1 MLIKFKWSWS
11 AYAIHPTIDRNMT
24 EQMTL
29 LTITTYESD
38 TTMSSRSYRTAKYL
52 FDEMKLM
59 QNIQKID
66 SHSPLKIHSK

>member
-1 MLIKFKWSWS
+1 MELVSLCSWLPTT
-11 AYAIHPTIDRNMT
+11 HPPIIDRNMT

-29 LTITTYESD
+29 LTITTYEPD

-66 SHSPLKIHSK
+66 SHSPLKVHSK